1 MPQMTTTS
9 HLTKTGTMAPRP
21 NHTAIKAACRECLHV
36 SQLTV
41 LELQRLGREDSSISV
56 TKTELA

>member
-1 MPQMTTTS
+1 MTTTS
-9 HLTKTGTMAPRP
+9 HPIKTGTMAARQ
-21 NHTAIKAACRECLHV
+21 NHTAIQAAYRECLHA

-56 TKTELA
+56 MKTELA